1 MFLREIKQVYTLG
14 QIEPKEEVY
23 SPQSRNYSAFLKKRV
38 QAFAL
43 RILESYRNRVNFNEL
58 RRYFTIF
65 NEQVLRKTLKE
76 IDVEIDRNQDA
87 FLSKEEKFE
96 DKIKNLITPEM
107 VRLNH
112 VTSHRFVNMSQLSLD
127 KGDFKC

>member
-107 VRLNH
+107 VSFKI
-112 VTSHRFVNMSQLSLD
+112 VTSNRCANTNQLSLGR
-127 KGDFKC
+127 GDFRC